1 MKRNLGLLL
10 GLPMVTLALGIAI
23 GTAVARPD
31 AIETDVIP
39 PPSLK
44 HSEMAQ
50 DFCLRSSVFAD
61 IAKAGE
67 HEQRR
72 FDVRNVWTTPI
83 ADRGAICTV
92 DGILLTKRG
101 YSTGSVTVTTEQVR
115 TTFIV
120 AITGESEGVTEE
132 FAKALV
138 RSPVI
143 AGMASNKGNDGT
155 VAPKVKL
162 NF

>member
-1 MKRNLGLLL
+1 MKRSLGLLL
-10 GLPMVTLALGIAI
+10 GLPMVTLALGTAI
-23 GTAVARPD
+23 GIAVARPD
-31 AIETDVIP
+31 PIETYVIP

-61 IAKAGE
+61 LSKAGE
-67 HEQRR
+67 HQQKRVE
-72 FDVRNVWTTPI
+72 VRNVWTTPI

-92 DGILLTKRG
+92 EGMLLTKQF
-101 YSTGSVTVTTEQVR
+101 YSESATVTTEQVR
-115 TTFIV
+115 ATFII
-120 AITGESEGVTEE
+120 AITGESEVVTEE

-138 RSPVI
+138 SSPVI
-143 AGMASNKGNDGT
+143 TGMASNKGNDGT
-155 VAPKVKL
+155 VVPKVKL

>member
-10 GLPMVTLALGIAI
+10 GLPTLTLAVGIAI
-23 GTAVARPD
+23 GIAVARPD
-31 AIETDVIP
+31 PIETYVIP

-61 IAKAGE
+61 LSKAGE
-67 HEQRR
+67 HQQKRVE
-72 FDVRNVWTTPI
+72 VRNVWTTPI

-92 DGILLTKRG
+92 EGMLLTKHG
-101 YSTGSVTVTTEQVR
+101 YSSGSVAVTTKQIR
-115 TTFIV
+115 TTFIIE
-120 AITGESEGVTEE
+120 ITGESEVVTEE

-143 AGMASNKGNDGT
+143 TGMASNKGNDGT
-155 VAPKVKL
+155 VVPKVKL